1 MQYYEV
7 LIRRGLMA
15 EAEITAGGP
24 TDASTAVTRRVTTL
38 DGVRALAA
46 LGVLVFH
53 CAEGSGFSKADHGNL
68 NFILAI
74 LKNLGNFGVAVFFVL
89 SGYLLF
95 REFVRKILFDGS
107 RTPLPHYFER
117 RFLRI
122 YPAYWV
128 ALVGFVLV
136 AGAPSVV
143 GSEFG
148 LLTLTERQ
156 FSSKLFPGLGVAW
169 TLYIEVAFYVF
180 LPIYAGAL
188 ALACRNRNVKTR
200 LVLVISSLACLVA
213 IAHFWIG
220 VVVPFG
226 GAELMLRLRMNL
238 PTYLGWFAGGMALS
252 VASVW
257 TSADRSLPRMLR
269 QLVDRAWI
277 CWAIAFLAY
286 VTVVLVDTNIRF
298 AESLERESALMFQTR
313 IFLQGIAALFFVLPM
328 ALGDRPSHLR
338 SIVGNRY
345 LAWIGGVS
353 YGVYLWHTIIVRQVN
368 EWATIQPDFA
378 GFLWMLAIVMPSAI
392 LVGWISFRLIEK
404 PALSLAR

>member
-1 MQYYEV
+1 MTVQH
-7 LIRRGLMA
+7 GDDT
-15 EAEITAGGP
+15 EIQEP
-24 TDASTAVTRRVTTL
+24 ASSDVGTRNKTL

-46 LGVLVFH
+46 LGVLIFH
-53 CAEGSGFSKADHGNL
+53 CAASTGFFRVDHGNL
-68 NFILAI
+68 NFFLAM

-95 REFVRKILFDGS
+95 REFVRKILFDGT

-136 AGAPSVV
+136 VGAPSVV
-143 GSEFG
+143 GGEFG
-148 LLTLTERQ
+148 LLTLTERH
-156 FSSKLFPGLGVAW
+156 FSSKLFPGMGVAW

-188 ALACRNRNVKTR
+188 ALVCRHRNVKTR
-200 LVLVISSLACLVA
+200 LILVIGSLAGLVA

-238 PTYLGWFAGGMALS
+238 PTYLGWFAAGMALS

-257 TSADRSLPRMLR
+257 TSTGRPLPRMLK
-269 QLVDRAWI
+269 QLADRAWI
-277 CWAIAFLAY
+277 CWGIAFFAY
-286 VTVVLVDTNIRF
+286 VTVVLVATNFRF

-328 ALGDRPSHLR
+328 ALGHRPSCLR
-338 SIVGNRY
+338 SIVGSRCF
-345 LAWIGGVS
+345 AWIGGVS
-353 YGVYLWHTIIVRQVN
+353 YGVYLWHMTIIRQVN
-368 EWATIQPDFA
+368 EWVTIQPDFA
-378 GFLWMLAIVMPSAI
+378 GLLLMVAIVMPSSIAI
-392 LVGWISFRLIEK
+392 GWVSFRLIEK
-404 PALSLAR
+404 PALALAR